1 MAHTDDELDAFSRWE
16 RGAWELRATAYGRAI
31 TVLTRGAAD
40 ALLDAAGVSAGT
52 RVLDVATGPGVVT
65 LAARRRGAQVLAVD
79 QARAMVDLARAAG
92 VEAWRASAE
101 RLPFRDA
108 SFDAVVAGFLL
119 NHLARPGEGVA
130 ELARVC
136 RRRLALSVWDVPAAN
151 PALGLFG
158 AVAQSLATADA
169 VPPGP
174 DSHAFAE
181 DGPLT
186 ALLGDAGLEDIRVDR
201 VSWSITVEPGT
212 WFDAVAAGTPR
223 TGAVLAAASPD
234 ERAALRE
241 RYVDVALAEYG
252 VGDGTVTLPA
262 AAVVG
267 SGRPGD
273 RSVQV

>member
-1 MAHTDDELDAFSRWE
+1 MAHTDGELDRFSEWE
-16 RGAWELRATAYGRAI
+16 RRAWELRAAAYGRAI
-31 TVLTRGAAD
+31 TVLTGGAAD

-52 RVLDVATGPGVVT
+52 RILDVATGPGVVT

-101 RLPFRDA
+101 RLPFRGA

-119 NHLARPGEGVA
+119 NHLARPNEGVA

-136 RRRLALSVWDVPAAN
+136 RGRLALSVWDVPSAN
-151 PALGLFG
+151 PVLGLFG
-158 AVAQSLATADA
+158 TVASSPSRTDA

-174 DSHAFAE
+174 DSHALAE
-181 DGPLT
+181 DGPLI
-186 ALLGDAGLEDIRVDR
+186 ALLGDAGLDDIRVDR
-201 VSWSITVEPGT
+201 VGWSITVEPGT

-223 TGAVLAAASPD
+223 TGAVLAAATPD
-234 ERAALRE
+234 ERASLRE
-241 RYVDVALAEYG
+241 RYVEVALAEYG
-252 VGDGTVTLPA
+252 VGGGTVTLPA

-273 RSVQV
+273 GSVQV